1 TVHSF
6 LMPDDVDV
14 IVVGSGPSGAQAAQT
29 LVEQGCTV
37 TLLDVGLE
45 SSDDQSLPA
54 GRSFVELRHG
64 DPAQHNYFLGPN
76 FEGVPLRPLVAAPQV
91 TPPRRHVIGT
101 AAGHVPIE
109 GGHFAAIESHALG
122 GLGSAWGAVSFPYL
136 DLELERS
143 GLVPSQIRPSYERI
157 ARRIGICGARD
168 DLTAVRGPLEV
179 LQPPLI
185 RDHNATGVI
194 ATYARK
200 RKRLQRQRL
209 YVGDPMLA
217 ALSIPQD
224 GRAAHAGHDLDFWAN
239 PGDSVYR
246 PEQTIRA
253 LQRRANFSYQG
264 GWRVE
269 SFAENDRDRVVVT
282 AVSKDGA
289 IHREF
294 RARRLVLA
302 AGALGTTRI
311 VLRSLQAVDRP
322 VPLVC
327 NAHLYVPCI
336 HLRQLGKPH
345 AERCHSLAQLTMIYD
360 PTGDRGHLVQAQMYS
375 YRSLLLFRL
384 LKEAPLPQREAL
396 WIMRGLAPSFVVWA
410 IEHEDEPSSQSFCRL
425 RSDGVLEAVHPTHP
439 DVEQKRRRDESAM
452 MRGMRRLGCWPIR
465 RVHSGPGSSL
475 HYGGQFPPSEL
486 ESPLTTD
493 GTGRLRNTRAVH
505 IVDGAALRYLPAK
518 GLTLTLMANA
528 DRVALAIAAGLRG
541 IQFAQPGTRE

>member
-1 TVHSF
+1 
-6 LMPDDVDV
+6 MPPDVDV

-45 SSDDQSLPA
+45 PRGDHALPA
-54 GRSFVELRHG
+54 DRTFVELRRN
-64 DPAQHNYFLGPN
+64 DPAQHTYFLGPD
-76 FEGVPLRPLVAAPQV
+76 FEGVPLRPLGAAPQV
-91 TPPRRHVIGT
+91 TPARRHVVGT
-101 AAGHVPIE
+101 STGHERIDS
-109 GGHFAAIESHALG
+109 GTFAAIESHALG

-136 DLELERS
+136 DIELTRS
-143 GLVPSQIRPSYERI
+143 GLVPSQMRPSYERI
-157 ARRIGICGARD
+157 ARRIGISGQRD
-168 DLTAVRGPLEV
+168 DLTAVRGPLDA
-179 LQPPLI
+179 LQPPLSG
-185 RDHNATGVI
+185 DHNATKVM
-194 ATYARK
+194 AAYARR
-200 RKRLQRQRL
+200 RKRLQQQRL
-209 YVGDPMLA
+209 HVGNPLLA
-217 ALSIPQD
+217 ALSIAQD

-239 PGDSVYR
+239 PEDSIYR

-269 SFAENDRDRVVVT
+269 SFTENDSTCVTVT
-282 AVSKDGA
+282 AVSKDGTTR
-289 IHREF
+289 REF

-311 VLRSLQAVDRP
+311 VLRSLKVVDRA

-336 HLRQLGKPH
+336 HLRQIGKPH

-360 PTGDRGHLVQAQMYS
+360 PTGDGSHLAQAQMYS

-396 WIMRGLAPSFVVWA
+396 WIMRGFAPSFVVWA

-425 RSDGVLEAVHPTHP
+425 RADGILEARHPVIS
-439 DVEQKRRRDESAM
+439 DVEQKRHRDEAAL
-452 MRGMRRLGCWPIR
+452 MRGMRQLGCWPIR

-475 HYGGQFPPSEL
+475 HYGGQFPRSDSDDPV
-486 ESPLTTD
+486 TTD
-493 GTGRLRNTRAVH
+493 ETGRLRGTRAVH

-518 GLTLTLMANA
+518 GLTFTLMANA
-528 DRVALAIAAGLRG
+528 DRVALAIAAGLRTSSC
-541 IQFAQPGTRE
+541 PD